1 MVIRDIFLLGPE
13 ISLAILAIF
22 IIGLRIS
29 NFSSKVTTRLTL
41 IGFVI
46 PFVLVGL
53 LWVEVNES
61 QQINTL
67 YSEGNLNFIIAGGN
81 LSIDSLSLFFKM
93 IFLIAGFLVILAASG
108 DSERKKYE
116 KPEFYPRKMDPKIW
130 PKWT

>member
-1 MVIRDIFLLGPE
+1 MVIRDIFLLSPE

-93 IFLIAGFLVILAASG
+93 INHICRFISIKRIVII
-108 DSERKKYE
+108 KYM
-116 KPEFYPRKMDPKIW
+116 R
-130 PKWT
+130 